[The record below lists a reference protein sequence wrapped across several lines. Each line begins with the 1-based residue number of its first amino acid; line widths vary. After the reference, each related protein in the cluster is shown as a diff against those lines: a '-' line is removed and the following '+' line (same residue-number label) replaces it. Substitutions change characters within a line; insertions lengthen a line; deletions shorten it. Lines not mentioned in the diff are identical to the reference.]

1 MNIAI
6 GGKLRRKL
14 RPKRLRR
21 IAQIST
27 KFAKKF
33 ATKIPKP
40 QGDIGRLFLLT
51 LLLFGVMATLNP
63 DRFLTSRN
71 FQSMAFQFPELGLLA
86 LAVMIPLITAG
97 IDLSIVS
104 IANLAGIMAALVLT
118 HGTTSASESAL
129 ARTASAILVGV
140 TTGALCGAFNGLLVG
155 RFGLTP
161 ILATLGTLQLF
172 MGLAF
177 VITKG
182 PAIAGFPEPFL
193 WLGNA
198 RLVGVPVPL
207 LLFAVVT
214 LLTAF
219 LLSRTRVGLQLYLLG
234 ANETAALYAGFNR
247 PSLLFRTYLF
257 SGAVAGLAGL
267 LMIARTN
274 SAKAD
279 YGTSYLL
286 QAILVA
292 ILGGVSPAGGAGSVT
307 GVVLA
312 LLSLQFISSGF
323 SSLRLSQFTQ
333 EFAWGALLIVV
344 MVLNVMARR
353 PLRRHS

>member
-1 MNIAI
+1 MNPP
-6 GGKLRRKL
+6 
-14 RPKRLRR
+14 RPNRELTRLL
-21 IAQIST
+21 I
-27 KFAKKF
+27 
-33 ATKIPKP
+33 
-40 QGDIGRLFLLT
+40 LT
-51 LLLFGVMATLNP
+51 LLLFGVMAALNP
-63 DRFLTSRN
+63 DRFLTGRN

-118 HGTTSASESAL
+118 SGTSATSEAAL
-129 ARTASAILVGV
+129 PRVFAALLVAIA
-140 TTGALCGAFNGLLVG
+140 TGALCGAGNGLLVG
-155 RFGLTP
+155 RLGLTP

-182 PAIAGFPEPFL
+182 PAISGFHESFL

-198 RLVGVPVPL
+198 HPFGLPVPV
-207 LLFAVVT
+207 LLFGTVA
-214 LLTAF
+214 LATAL
-219 LLSRTRVGLQLYLLG
+219 LLSRSRFGLQLYLLG
-234 ANETAALYAGFNR
+234 ANVTAADYAGFNR
-247 PSLLFRTYLF
+247 PSLLFRTYLY
-257 SGAVAGLAGL
+257 SGIVSGLAGL

-292 ILGGVSPAGGAGSVT
+292 ILGGVNPNGGAGSVT

-333 EFAWGALLIVV
+333 EFAWGALLLLV
-344 MVLNVMARR
+344 MGLNALAQREHHRTRQRSPALVSSNVSNNR
-353 PLRRHS
+353 PSIS